1 MLCLDSL
8 GIQYLRYSLIF
19 TTKEIEMTSVLTD
32 LVDPYKV
39 IINSNHNNIANYDVF
54 IKIFG

>member
-1 MLCLDSL
+1 
-8 GIQYLRYSLIF
+8 
-19 TTKEIEMTSVLTD
+19 MTSVLTD